1 MKQKNVILMVVAVG
15 CGLVAAFLTSQM
27 SAKGQVEQVDVVV
40 AAKDLPVG
48 TMITR
53 EELKTAVKT
62 KKMPKDGLP
71 PAYITN
77 PEDLVDKRLSRPVR
91 MEETFNP
98 QDLSKG
104 GAITLPEGYD
114 MASLQIGVANAAAG
128 FVGPGSRVNVL
139 ATVRLSNKTYAF
151 PLLVNML
158 VVAVDTQTTYTKEG
172 TFPTM
177 NTVSFAVKE
186 KEALLLSL
194 AKSRGCSLE
203 LMLRHPSKSTDADK
217 DYKIEDVI
225 KLLQDEQN
233 KADIKGTGTGDEKKP
248 DPVEVKKPDTVTPP
262 VTPPTTPAEVKKPDR
277 APPAVSPFAPPP
289 TIPVKKIL
297 IAKRDITPHTDVTKD
312 LIAEAFELKE
322 VPKEFAP
329 DALDD
334 LTEVFGKQFK
344 TGVSKGQWVTP
355 FMVGIDPKAPPRE
368 DFVPK
373 PGEPPVTP
381 KPADPVK
388 PEVVRRKTHDVAVHG
403 TNGTIVHR
411 YEEVK
416 PGVWKKI
423 AELSPEQAARDA
435 REDKPEAPKAAP
447 KAD

>member
-62 KKMPKDGLP
+62 KKVPKDGLP

-114 MASLQIGVANAAAG
+114 MVSLQVGVANAAAG
-128 FVGPGSRVNVL
+128 FVGPGSRVNVN
-139 ATVRLSNKTYAF
+139 ATLRLGNKLYAF

-194 AKSRGCSLE
+194 AKSRGCTIE
-203 LMLRHPSKSTDADK
+203 LMLRHPSKTSKTDEN
-217 DYKIEDVI
+217 YNLEQVL
-225 KLLQDEQN
+225 KLLQDDQN
-233 KADIKGTGTGDEKKP
+233 PGGIKGAVNGEDKKP
-248 DPVEVKKPDTVTPP
+248 ESTEFKKPEATDVKKPEAVIPP
-262 VTPPTTPAEVKKPDR
+262 VTPPAKPLD
-277 APPAVSPFAPPP
+277 PGYAPPP
-289 TIPVKKIL
+289 AIPVKKIL
-297 IAKRDITPHTDVTKD
+297 IAKHDIAPHTDVTND
-312 LIAEAFELKE
+312 LIAEAFELRE

-334 LTEVFGKQFK
+334 LTEALNKQFK
-344 TGVSKGQWVTP
+344 TGVAKGQWVTP
-355 FMVGIDPKAPPRE
+355 FMVGIDPKASPRD

-373 PGEPPVTP
+373 PGESPSAP
-381 KPADPVK
+381 K
-388 PEVVRRKTHDVAVHG
+388 PEVIKRKYHDVAVHG
-403 TNGTIVHR
+403 THGTIVHR

-416 PGVWKKI
+416 PGQWKKI
-423 AELSPEQAARDA
+423 AELTPEQAARDA

-447 KAD
+447 KVD